1 MESGIMPNK
10 PQRPKRNISKKL
22 TRGLIGLGL
31 IAVLSLTLL
40 NGVIG
45 NNNAGYY
52 KIKQGRLSGDLSV
65 IDKPGMHMQNFGIET
80 EYTVSD
86 TYYFSKSD
94 LDGGAGKD
102 AQAIQVRFVGGGTG
116 EISGSVKYKLPTT
129 EDKRIRLHKDY
140 RSYRAIQDDLVRQ
153 YTAQVLQNTSTIFT
167 AEQTYSGSKG
177 EFNMIFEEQLRDGI
191 YKTKSRQIK
200 TKDADGN
207 DLVTTI
213 VEIQKDADGKPIIA
227 VESVFKKYGIEL
239 MQVSVKDIDYDEK
252 IDTLIVQK
260 QEAEQQRIL
269 ARANAEKAKQDAITA
284 IEQGKA
290 KIAQAKAEEDVKK
303 QRAITQA
310 EQQKDVAILK
320 AEEQKRV
327 AELNKEKAELEA
339 SALLTKKEA
348 EAQANK
354 LLVQAGLT
362 PKEKAEIDMKTKIGV
377 AEQLSKV
384 AVPKIIIG
392 NGQNGTGPMDA
403 ISVNMLLDI
412 IEKMDAKTEQ

>member
-1 MESGIMPNK
+1 MEREIMPNK
-10 PQRPKRNISKKL
+10 PQRPKVGISKKL
-22 TRGLIGLGL
+22 RRGLISVALLG
-31 IAVLSLTLL
+31 VLSFTLL

-45 NNNAGYY
+45 SNNAGFY
-52 KIKQGRLSGDLSV
+52 KIKQGRISGELSV
-65 IDKPGMHMQNFGIET
+65 IDKAGWHMQNFGIET
-80 EYTVSD
+80 EYSVSD

-94 LDGGAGKD
+94 LDGGAGKE
-102 AQAIQVRFVGGGTG
+102 AQPIQVRFVGGGTG
-116 EISGSVKYKLPTT
+116 EISGSVKYKLPSAA
-129 EDKRIRLHKDY
+129 DKRIRLHKDY
-140 RSYRAIQDDLVRQ
+140 RSYRAIQNDLVRQ

-177 EFNMIFEEQLRDGI
+177 EFNMIFEQQLREGI
-191 YKTKSRQIK
+191 YKTKSQQIK

-207 DLVTTI
+207 DLITTI
-213 VEIQKDADGKPIIA
+213 VEIQKDSNGKPVIA

-239 MQVSVKDIDYDEK
+239 MQVSVKDIDYDDK

-260 QEAEQQRIL
+260 QEAEQERIL
-269 ARANAEKAKQDAITA
+269 ARAKAEKAKQDAITA

-310 EQQKDVAILK
+310 EQEKAVAVLK
-320 AEEQKRV
+320 AEKEKQV

-339 SALLTKKEA
+339 KALLTKKEA
-348 EAQANK
+348 EAKANE
-354 LLVQAGLT
+354 LLVKAGLT
-362 PKEKAEIDMKTKIGV
+362 PKEKAEIEMKTKIGV

-392 NGQNGTGPMDA
+392 GTENGTGPMDA

-412 IEKMDAKTEQ
+412 IDKMEDEN

>member
-10 PQRPKRNISKKL
+10 PQRQKVKFPKKL
-22 TRGLIGLGL
+22 KRGLIGLAL
-31 IAVLSLTLL
+31 LAVLSLTLL
-40 NGVIG
+40 NGVVG

-65 IDKPGMHMQNFGIET
+65 IDKAGMHMQNFGIET

-94 LDGGAGKD
+94 LDGGSGKG

-116 EISGSVKYKLPTT
+116 AISGSVKYKLPTS
-129 EDKRIRLHKDY
+129 EEARIKIHKDY
-140 RSYRAIQDDLVRQ
+140 RSYKAIQDDLVRQ

-177 EFNMIFEEQLRDGI
+177 EFNMIFEEQLREGI
-191 YKTKSRQIK
+191 YKTKSQQVK

-207 DLVTTI
+207 DLVNTI
-213 VEIQKDADGKPIIA
+213 VEIVRGNDGKPLIA

-284 IEQGKA
+284 LEQGKA
-290 KIAQAKAEEDVKK
+290 KIAQAKAEEDVEK
-303 QRAITQA
+303 QKAITQA
-310 EQQKDVAILK
+310 EKEKEVAILK
-320 AEEQKRV
+320 AEQEKQV

-362 PKEKAEIDMKTKIGV
+362 PKEKAEIEMKTKIGV

-392 NGQNGTGPMDA
+392 GTENGTGPMDA

-412 IEKMDAKTEQ
+412 IDKMDEGTEQ